1 MRETS
6 FLNYMENGVQ
16 SINRSTITFYHKIGI
31 FIGIYNIPANNYSF
45 KINNRNTRKKWEGC
59 SKLSIKT
66 LDDII

>member
-1 MRETS
+1 
-6 FLNYMENGVQ
+6 MENGVQ

-31 FIGIYNIPANNYSF
+31 FIDIYNTNNYRF